1 MRKLLIILSVIITCF
16 CLSACEITLGA
27 LPNESSSSGRKTVSR
42 SYVASSSSQISVVE
56 KSSEKQSAEKSKE
69 NSVIT
74 SEITESS
81 RSEKPIEV
89 SSVASKSESSKSQS
103 SKSESSKSESSKS
116 QSSKSESLKSESSKS
131 QSSASSSETI
141 TLNYDARVD
150 ATFSGSNGSLVG
162 GVKTYKTVGDA
173 LNAIG
178 SASDKVIYIESGL
191 YKEKLTISK
200 PKNLTLIGSSSG
212 ETKLTYGDCSTM
224 AGGTNQSASI
234 TVLSEGFTAINI
246 HFENSYDYLNGSE
259 KDKQAVAFHINADR
273 GTFYNCKFT
282 GHQDTLLVNTGRHY
296 MKNCVISGS
305 VDFIFGNNPSVL
317 FESCNVVSRNRNASN
332 GGYITAMKGND
343 GTNGSGVATYGL
355 VFNDCS
361 FTAESGVKSGSV
373 ALGRPWRAD
382 ATVTFMNSEIGSHIS
397 TKAYSNDKSS
407 GCRYVYMSGGGVK
420 NHPQNAY
427 FTEYNNTGA
436 GAISSAVNGCKMLTK
451 SQAEKYTMA
460 NIFAKTNGAVNYST
474 AFDPLSVLAKF
485 IK

>member
-27 LPNESSSSGRKTVSR
+27 LPKESSSSGRKTVSR
-42 SYVASSSSQISVVE
+42 SYVVSSSSQISVVE
-56 KSSEKQSAEKSKE
+56 KSSAKQSAEKSKE

-81 RSEKPIEV
+81 RSEKPIEN
-89 SSVASKSESSKSQS
+89 SSVA

-116 QSSKSESLKSESSKS
+116 QSSKSQSSKSESSKS
-131 QSSASSSETI
+131 QSSASSSEAI

-178 SASDKVIYIESGL
+178 SASDKVIYIESGS

-212 ETKLTYGDCSTM
+212 ETKLTYGDCSTV

-273 GTFYNCKFT
+273 GTFYNCKFS

-317 FESCNVVSRNRNASN
+317 FDGCNVVSRNRNASN

-397 TKAYSNDKSS
+397 TKAYADGKSS

-474 AFDPLSVLAKF
+474 TFDPLSVLAKF

>member
-27 LPNESSSSGRKTVSR
+27 LPSESSSSGRKTVSR
-42 SYVASSSSQISVVE
+42 SYVANSSAQISVVE
-56 KSSEKQSAEKSKE
+56 KSSAKQSAEKSKE

-89 SSVASKSESSKSQS
+89 SSVASKSESSKS
-103 SKSESSKSESSKS
+103 
-116 QSSKSESLKSESSKS
+116 ESSKS
-131 QSSASSSETI
+131 QSSASSSEAI

-178 SASDKVIYIESGL
+178 SASDKVIYIESGS

-212 ETKLTYGDCSTM
+212 ETKLTYGDCSTV

-246 HFENSYDYLNGSE
+246 HFENSYDYLNGSQ

-361 FTAESGVKSGSV
+361 FTAERGVKSGSV

-407 GCRYVYMSGGGVK
+407 GCRYVYMSGGGIK

-474 AFDPLSVLAKF
+474 TFDPLSVLAKF